1 MGLGN
6 LDQASLLREMMKKK
20 KKEKEY
26 KIPFAILSLSN
37 LIKEED
43 ITDKLIETIEE
54 KNKNKIYRIKNIQN
68 SEKIIVETEKKTHLN
83 IEKIIKEDENIQ
95 KEMIKIMENKEK
107 DNEQIVI
114 EAGLGVGYSTVN
126 ATLLVEE
133 LIILMDSTKDSE
145 EELEKY
151 LKIINNLEKKQ
162 RIGILVEKTEGIEN
176 KINKIQEKVW
186 DEFNYYIEV
195 IGIFEEKEKI
205 QFEELNLSR
214 YEKENTEDEKIS
226 ISLKNRFF

>member
-1 MGLGN
+1 
-6 LDQASLLREMMKKK
+6 
-20 KKEKEY
+20 
-26 KIPFAILSLSN
+26 
-37 LIKEED
+37 
-43 ITDKLIETIEE
+43 
-54 KNKNKIYRIKNIQN
+54 
-68 SEKIIVETEKKTHLN
+68 
-83 IEKIIKEDENIQ
+83 
-95 KEMIKIMENKEK
+95 MENKEK

-176 KINKIQEKVW
+176 KINK
-186 DEFNYYIEV
+186 
-195 IGIFEEKEKI
+195 
-205 QFEELNLSR
+205 
-214 YEKENTEDEKIS
+214 
-226 ISLKNRFF
+226 